1 MKIVTIKGKCYLLS
15 DDGFILHSENTRS
28 EIAMYTLENFASRI
42 VSFDDSAVYLD
53 ERGFYVTESELLQ
66 YWQYEEDHDDL
77 PTFADYLR
85 ECCGR
90 NGTLTKVS

>member
-28 EIAMYTLENFASRI
+28 DIAMYTLENFASRI

-53 ERGFYVTESELLQ
+53 ERGFFVTESELELYYQ
-66 YWQYEEDHDDL
+66 NEEDHNEL
-77 PTFADYLR
+77 PHFSDYLR
-85 ECCGR
+85 ECCGK
-90 NGTLTKVS
+90 NGTLTRL